1 MAFAQTVSAK
11 ILRLALLAQDDIEGT
26 AVHLSFIAATVGRS
40 ACGRPSPFMVGI
52 GTTARVAPTRGI
64 KTAPRREPGG
74 FGVT

>member
-26 AVHLSFIAATVGRS
+26 AVLLSLIAATVGRPQ
-40 ACGRPSPFMVGI
+40 GSPLREASKI
-52 GTTARVAPTRGI
+52 
-64 KTAPRREPGG
+64 APRREPGG